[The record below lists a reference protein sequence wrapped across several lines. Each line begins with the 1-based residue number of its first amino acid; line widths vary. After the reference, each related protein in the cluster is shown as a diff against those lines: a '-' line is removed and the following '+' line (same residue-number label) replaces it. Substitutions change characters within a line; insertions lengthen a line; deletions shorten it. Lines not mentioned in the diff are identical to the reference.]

1 MLPVGKR
8 IMLKGLSWRILL
20 TDLFI
25 GIDLFLPAHVDN
37 LYTKKTLNSNE
48 DGGNVVSACKEK
60 QRISRV

>member
-1 MLPVGKR
+1 M
-8 IMLKGLSWRILL
+8 